1 MMNSKKNLRLKNNF
15 FLKSFLN
22 HKSILNESINLIPEI
37 EKIYKILLDTVKKNG
52 TIFLIG
58 NGGSAADCQHIAAE
72 LIGRFKFDRK
82 PIKALALTTD
92 TSILTAISNDYN
104 YNQIFKRQI
113 KGLGKKNDLIIALST
128 SGKSKNI
135 IEALKLAKKKKIK
148 SVALLGSKGGLIK
161 KHVLRSVVVPSID
174 TARIQEMHI
183 LIYHTLCEKLEKD
196 LFKK

>member
-1 MMNSKKNLRLKNNF
+1 MNSKKNLRIKNNF
-15 FLKSFLN
+15 FLKSFLS
-22 HKSILNESINLIPEI
+22 HKSILNKSIDLIPEI
-37 EKIYKILLDTVKKNG
+37 EKIYKIFLDTVKKNG

-82 PIKALALTTD
+82 PIKAIALTTD

-113 KGLGKKNDLIIALST
+113 EGLGKKNDLIMALST

-148 SVALLGSKGGLIK
+148 SVALLGAKGGLIK
-161 KHVLRSVVVPSID
+161 KHVLRSAVVPSTD
-174 TARIQEMHI
+174 TAKIQEMHI
-183 LIYHTLCEKLEKD
+183 LIYHALCEKLEKD

>member
-1 MMNSKKNLRLKNNF
+1 MNSKKNLRLKNNF

-113 KGLGKKNDLIIALST
+113 KGLGKKNDLIMALST

>member
-1 MMNSKKNLRLKNNF
+1 M
-15 FLKSFLN
+15 
-22 HKSILNESINLIPEI
+22 
-37 EKIYKILLDTVKKNG
+37 
-52 TIFLIG
+52 
-58 NGGSAADCQHIAAE
+58 
-72 LIGRFKFDRK
+72 
-82 PIKALALTTD
+82 
-92 TSILTAISNDYN
+92 
-104 YNQIFKRQI
+104 
-113 KGLGKKNDLIIALST
+113 ALST

-183 LIYHTLCEKLEKD
+183 LIYHTVCEKLEKD

>member
-1 MMNSKKNLRLKNNF
+1 MNSKKNSRLKNNF

-82 PIKALALTTD
+82 PIKAIALTTD

-113 KGLGKKNDLIIALST
+113 EGLGKKNDLIIALST

-161 KHVLRSVVVPSID
+161 KHVLRSVVIPSMD
-174 TARIQEMHI
+174 TVRIQEMHI

>member
-1 MMNSKKNLRLKNNF
+1 MNSKKNLRIKNNF
-15 FLKSFLN
+15 FLKSFLS
-22 HKSILNESINLIPEI
+22 HKSILNKSINLIPEI
-37 EKIYKILLDTVKKNG
+37 EKIYKIFLDTVKKNG

-82 PIKALALTTD
+82 PIKAIALTTD

-113 KGLGKKNDLIIALST
+113 EGLGKKNDLIMALST

-161 KHVLRSVVVPSID
+161 KHVLKSAVVPSTD
-174 TARIQEMHI
+174 TAKIQEMHI
-183 LIYHTLCEKLEKD
+183 LIYHALCEKLEKE